1 MRPSKIPSEI
11 MESGRNV
18 SIFQYLRQYRAF
30 IPKLFA
36 MAATLKIDFV
46 SDIAC
51 PWCAVGLG
59 ALEQALGQLEGQVTA
74 NLHFQPFELNPNMG
88 PGGQD
93 LSEHLTQK
101 YGSSPEQQAQIRANI
116 TARGEEVGFKFN
128 PGGRGRVY
136 NTFNAHR
143 LLHWAGVKGPA
154 GSQHALKR
162 ALLEAYQG
170 RAEVVELDAVLLAK
184 VASVGLDVNEAQS
197 ILASDTYAQ
206 EVRETEQFYQQ
217 AGIHSVPAVI
227 INDKHLISGGQPAA
241 VFEQA
246 LRRIAAGEV

>member
-1 MRPSKIPSEI
+1 
-11 MESGRNV
+11 MESGPC
-18 SIFQYLRQYRAF
+18 SPIFQYLRQYLVF
-30 IPKLFA
+30 IQKSFA

-59 ALEQALGQLEGQVTA
+59 ALEQALGQLKGEVQA
-74 NLHFQPFELNPNMG
+74 NLHFQPFELNPHMG

-93 LSEHLTQK
+93 LGEHLTEK
-101 YGSSPEQQAQIRANI
+101 YGSTPEQQAQIRANI
-116 TARGEEVGFKFN
+116 SARGEEVGFKFN

-143 LLHWAGVKGPA
+143 LLHWAGVKGPE

-170 RAEVVELDAVLLAK
+170 RAEVVESDDVLLAV
-184 VASVGLDVNEAQS
+184 VASVGLDVAEAQS
-197 ILASDTYAQ
+197 ILSSDTYAQ
-206 EVRETEQFYQQ
+206 EVRETERFYQQ
-217 AGIHSVPAVI
+217 AGIRSVPAVI

-246 LRRIAAGEV
+246 LRRIASGEV

>member
-1 MRPSKIPSEI
+1 
-11 MESGRNV
+11 
-18 SIFQYLRQYRAF
+18 
-30 IPKLFA
+30 

-59 ALEQALGQLEGQVTA
+59 ALEQALEKLKGEVQAQ
-74 NLHFQPFELNPNMG
+74 LHFQPFELNPNMA

-101 YGSSPEQQAQIRANI
+101 YGSTPEQQAQIRANI
-116 TARGEEVGFKFN
+116 SARGEEVGFKFN
-128 PGGRGRVY
+128 AGGRGRVY

-143 LLHWAGVKGPA
+143 LLHWSGVKGPE

-162 ALLEAYQG
+162 ALLASYQG
-170 RAEVVELDAVLLAK
+170 RAEAVESNDVLLAV
-184 VASVGLDVNEAQS
+184 VASVGLDVAEAQS
-197 ILASDTYAQ
+197 ILSSDTYSQ
-206 EVRETEQFYQQ
+206 EVREIEQFYQQ

-246 LRRIAAGEV
+246 LRQIAAGEI

>member
-1 MRPSKIPSEI
+1 
-11 MESGRNV
+11 
-18 SIFQYLRQYRAF
+18 
-30 IPKLFA
+30 

-59 ALEQALGQLEGQVTA
+59 ALEQALEKLKGEVQAQ
-74 NLHFQPFELNPNMG
+74 LHFQPFELNPNMA

-93 LSEHLTQK
+93 LGEHLTQK
-101 YGSSPEQQAQIRANI
+101 YGSTPEQQAQIRANI
-116 TARGEEVGFKFN
+116 SARGEEVGFKFN
-128 PGGRGRVY
+128 SGGRGRVY

-143 LLHWAGVKGPA
+143 LLHWAGVKGPE

-162 ALLEAYQG
+162 ALLASYQG
-170 RAEVVELDAVLLAK
+170 RAEAVESNDVLLAV
-184 VASVGLDVNEAQS
+184 VASVGLDVAEAQN
-197 ILASDTYAQ
+197 ILSSDTYSQ
-206 EVRETEQFYQQ
+206 EVREIEQFYQQ

-246 LRRIAAGEV
+246 LRQIAADEI

>member
-1 MRPSKIPSEI
+1 
-11 MESGRNV
+11 
-18 SIFQYLRQYRAF
+18 
-30 IPKLFA
+30 

-59 ALEQALGQLEGQVTA
+59 ALEQALEKLKGEVQAQ
-74 NLHFQPFELNPNMG
+74 LHFQPFELNPNMA

-101 YGSSPEQQAQIRANI
+101 YGSTPEQQAQIRANI
-116 TARGEEVGFKFN
+116 SARGEEVGFKFN

-143 LLHWAGVKGPA
+143 LLHWAGVTGPE

-162 ALLEAYQG
+162 ALLASYQG
-170 RAEVVELDAVLLAK
+170 RAEAVESNDVLLAV
-184 VASVGLDVNEAQS
+184 VASVGLDVAEAQN
-197 ILASDTYAQ
+197 ILSSDTYSQ
-206 EVRETEQFYQQ
+206 EVREIEQFYQQ

-246 LRRIAAGEV
+246 LRQIAADEI

>member
-1 MRPSKIPSEI
+1 
-11 MESGRNV
+11 
-18 SIFQYLRQYRAF
+18 
-30 IPKLFA
+30 

-59 ALEQALGQLEGQVTA
+59 ALEQALDQLKGEVQA
-74 NLHFQPFELNPNMG
+74 QLHFQPFELNPNMA

-101 YGSSPEQQAQIRANI
+101 YGSNPEQQAQIRANI
-116 TARGEEVGFKFN
+116 SARGEEVGFKFN

-143 LLHWAGVKGPA
+143 LLHWAGVKGPE

-162 ALLEAYQG
+162 ALLESYQG
-170 RAEVVELDAVLLAK
+170 RAEAVETNEVLLAV
-184 VASVGLDVNEAQS
+184 VASVGLDVAEAQN
-197 ILASDTYAQ
+197 ILSSDTYSQ
-206 EVRETEQFYQQ
+206 EVREIEQFYQQ

-241 VFEQA
+241 VFAQA
-246 LRRIAAGEV
+246 LRQIASDQV

>member
-1 MRPSKIPSEI
+1 
-11 MESGRNV
+11 
-18 SIFQYLRQYRAF
+18 
-30 IPKLFA
+30 

-59 ALEQALGQLEGQVTA
+59 ALEQALEKLKGEVQAQ
-74 NLHFQPFELNPNMG
+74 LHFQPFELNPNMA

-101 YGSSPEQQAQIRANI
+101 YGSTPEQQAQIRANI
-116 TARGEEVGFKFN
+116 SARGEEVGFKFN

-143 LLHWAGVKGPA
+143 LLHWAGVTGPE

-162 ALLEAYQG
+162 ALLASYQG
-170 RAEVVELDAVLLAK
+170 RAEVIESNDVLLAV
-184 VASVGLDVNEAQS
+184 VASVGLNVAEAQN
-197 ILASDTYAQ
+197 ILSSDTYSQ
-206 EVRETEQFYQQ
+206 EVREIEQFYQQ

-246 LRRIAAGEV
+246 LRQIAADEI

>member
-170 RAEVVELDAVLLAK
+170 RAEVVELDAVLLAT

>member
-1 MRPSKIPSEI
+1 
-11 MESGRNV
+11 
-18 SIFQYLRQYRAF
+18 
-30 IPKLFA
+30 

-59 ALEQALGQLEGQVTA
+59 ALEQALEKLKGEVQAQ
-74 NLHFQPFELNPNMG
+74 LHFQPFELNPSMA

-101 YGSSPEQQAQIRANI
+101 YGSTPEQQAQIRANI
-116 TARGEEVGFKFN
+116 SARGEEVGFKFN

-143 LLHWAGVKGPA
+143 LLHWAGVTGPE

-162 ALLEAYQG
+162 ALLASYQG
-170 RAEVVELDAVLLAK
+170 RAEAVESNDVLLAV
-184 VASVGLDVNEAQS
+184 VASVGLDVAEAQN
-197 ILASDTYAQ
+197 ILSSDTYSQ
-206 EVRETEQFYQQ
+206 EVREIEQFYQQ

-246 LRRIAAGEV
+246 LRQIAAGEI